1 MNYAKRMS
9 SLGKSDIR
17 EAMKVIAANPG
28 TISFAAGSPDPK
40 LFPAEEIRLA
50 TDLVLK
56 EDSANALQYGT
67 TTGYIGLREQIV
79 KMMKREGVD
88 CKPEEICVTT
98 GSQQAITVATMIY
111 LDPEDLVIT
120 ENPSYL
126 GAISAFKPFEV
137 NYVGVN
143 GDEDGMIMSELERVI
158 SENPKAKA
166 IYVIPNFQNPTGKT
180 WSLERRK
187 ELVEIANKYKLPIFE
202 DNAYG
207 EVRFEGERIPSIKSL
222 DNYNNVVYLGS
233 FSKILSP
240 GMRVG
245 WMCADVSVIDGA
257 EKIKNGMDL
266 QSAELAQRQIAKYL
280 EDNNL
285 DDHLNKINTEY
296 RRRRDAMINTIKEE
310 FPDGVKYYYPKGGM
324 FVWVE
329 LPEHINTRLLFEE
342 AVAKGVAF
350 VAGGSFYPAED
361 VESSM
366 RLNYSMMTEDNIVKG
381 IKILGELLKEKM

>member
-1 MNYAKRMS
+1 MNYAKRMG

-40 LFPAEEIRLA
+40 LFPAEEMRLA
-50 TDLVLK
+50 TDAVLR
-56 EDSANALQYGT
+56 EDSASALQYGAT
-67 TTGYIGLREQIV
+67 IGFLGLRQQIV

-88 CKPEEICVTT
+88 CSPEEICVTT

-111 LDPEDLVIT
+111 LDPEDIVIT

-126 GAISAFKPFEV
+126 GALAAFKPFQV
-137 NYVGVN
+137 NYVGVD
-143 GDEDGMIMSELERVI
+143 GDEDGMIMSDLERVI
-158 SENPKAKA
+158 KENPRAKA

-180 WSLERRK
+180 WSLDRRK
-187 ELVEIANKYKLPIFE
+187 DLLEIARKYKLPIFE

-207 EVRFEGERIPSIKSL
+207 EVRFQGERIPSIKSL
-222 DNYNNVVYLGS
+222 DRDGTVVYLGS

-245 WMCADVSVIDGA
+245 WICGDNELIQQA

-266 QSAELAQRQIAKYL
+266 QSAELAQRQIARYL
-280 EDNNL
+280 EDNEL
-285 DDHLNKINTEY
+285 DSHLAKINAEY
-296 RRRRDAMINTIKEE
+296 KRRRDAMIESIEAE
-310 FPDGVKYYYPKGGM
+310 FPKEARYFYPKGGM

-329 LPEHINTRLLFEE
+329 LPEHINTRVLFEE
-342 AVAKGVAF
+342 AVEKGVAF
-350 VAGGSFYPAED
+350 VAGGSFYPAGD

-366 RLNYSMMTEDNIVKG
+366 RLNYSMMTEDNIRKG
-381 IKILGELLKEKM
+381 IKILGQLLKEKI